1 MHEIPVN
8 TDRATREE
16 LRWVLLRALWYARPL
31 GCNENIL
38 RITAQDGSLP
48 VTTLMIRQE
57 LNYLSKCKLV
67 QLNNKLSVWHAELTA
82 DGENVVD
89 YRTDCPLGI
98 ARPQQW

>member
-1 MHEIPVN
+1 MREIPVN

-16 LRWVLLRALWYARPL
+16 LRWILLRALWYARPL

-57 LNYLSKCKLV
+57 LNHLAGRDLV
-67 QLNNKLSVWHAELTA
+67 QLNNKLAVWHAELTP
-82 DGENVVD
+82 DGENLVD
-89 YRTDCPLGI
+89 YRADCPPGI
-98 ARPQQW
+98 ARPPQW